1 MMATL
6 SVSEL
11 VKIYRGRR
19 VVDRVSLGVKSGKV
33 IGLLGP
39 NGAGKTTTF
48 YMTVGLVKPDGGKI
62 FLDETDITE
71 YPMHIRA
78 KAGVGYLPQEA
89 SIFRKLT
96 VRQNI
101 MIILETLPLDRR
113 QRNDRADGLLEE
125 LGITHV
131 ADSKAA
137 VLSGGERRRL
147 EISRALATE
156 PAFMLLDEPFAG
168 IDPLAVIDIKK
179 IIAHLKSRNIGIL
192 ISDHNVR
199 ETLGAC
205 DSAFIL
211 SDGKVIENGTPEQI
225 ATSEVAKRIY
235 LGDEFTL

>member
-1 MMATL
+1 MATL
-6 SVSEL
+6 FVREL
-11 VKIYRGRR
+11 VKVYRGRK
-19 VVDRVSLGVKSGKV
+19 VVDQVSLNVESGRV

-48 YMTVGLVKPDGGKI
+48 YMTVGLVKPDSGRI
-62 FLDETDITE
+62 FLDDMDITE

-78 KAGVGYLPQEA
+78 RKGVGYLPQEA

-101 MIILETLPLDRR
+101 LLILETLPMSRGQRHDRTD
-113 QRNDRADGLLEE
+113 NLLAE
-125 LGITHV
+125 LGIAHV

-147 EISRALATE
+147 EITRALATD

-168 IDPLAVIDIKK
+168 VDPLAVIDIKK
-179 IIAHLKSRNIGIL
+179 IIAHLKERNIGIL

-205 DSAFIL
+205 DAAFIL
-211 SDGKVIENGTPEQI
+211 NDGKVIETGTPEQI
-225 ATSEVAKRIY
+225 ASSTIARRIY
-235 LGDEFTL
+235 LGDEFRL